1 MKLGA
6 LYLLWISW
14 QLKQKKK
21 SSEMALLEMFI
32 SFQFSYCLIEIIP
45 VIFSEI
51 KFHLA
56 LMLRENLWHITEKHR
71 VNKCIRLSIK

>member
-1 MKLGA
+1 MGA

-21 SSEMALLEMFI
+21 SSEMELLEMFI
-32 SFQFSYCLIEIIP
+32 SFQFSYCLIEEIIP
-45 VIFSEI
+45 VIFPEI